1 MNTHKYSFALGI
13 AFAGVLVFGLVR
25 FGMSLGQPSVRA
37 ATGSESATGAKIENG
52 VQRVTIGFSDSTFNY
67 EPEVIRLKKG
77 VPAEITLDTTSLNGC
92 MSVLI
97 SRDLKLQAVA
107 EPGNNVIKFTPEKT
121 GKFAFS
127 CPMGMGAGTFIVEG

>member
-1 MNTHKYSFALGI
+1 MNTQKYSFVLGI
-13 AFAGVLVFGLVR
+13 AFAAVLVFGLMR
-25 FGMSLGQPSVRA
+25 FGMSLGQSTVRVA
-37 ATGSESATGAKIENG
+37 ATSQSGARAQIEGG
-52 VQRVTIGFSDSTFNY
+52 VQRITIGFSDSTLNY
-67 EPEVIRLKKG
+67 SPEVVRLKKG
-77 VPAEITLDTTSLNGC
+77 VPAEITLDTESLNGC

-107 EPGNNVIKFTPEKT
+107 DPGNNVIKFTPERP